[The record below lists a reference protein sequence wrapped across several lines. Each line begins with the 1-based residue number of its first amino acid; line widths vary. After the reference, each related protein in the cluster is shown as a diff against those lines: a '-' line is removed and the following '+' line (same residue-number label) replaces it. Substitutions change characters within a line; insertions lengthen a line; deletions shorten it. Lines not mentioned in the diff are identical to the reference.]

1 MKNLSFVE
9 DSRSAPKYVAGVPC
23 TGCGHKRHV
32 VATCRSKSTQFFNS
46 LPYPYKGSVSYKSSL
61 WSMYPGTLAILFEDL
76 PKDPSRS
83 SAGSTASSS
92 KYVPKPLD
100 ITSTIWTTNPNS
112 NYVDASLSSL
122 SQVSTTT
129 RRKVKSLLDTG
140 SLAGDFISFWTL
152 NDQRPTPG
160 HFYYNK
166 YT

>member
-1 MKNLSFVE
+1 
-9 DSRSAPKYVAGVPC
+9 
-23 TGCGHKRHV
+23 
-32 VATCRSKSTQFFNS
+32 
-46 LPYPYKGSVSYKSSL
+46 
-61 WSMYPGTLAILFEDL
+61 MYPGTLAIPFEDL

-122 SQVSTTT
+122 SQASTTT

-140 SLAGDFISFWTL
+140 SLAGDFVSFWTL
-152 NDQRPTPG
+152 NDQHLAPFIITNTPKVVCSG
-160 HFYYNK
+160 LDNTCYNVSSTIALLVS
-166 YT
+166 YFTSVSSALVDLTPIPAYFSMAYISSSRHLSIMTTIMS